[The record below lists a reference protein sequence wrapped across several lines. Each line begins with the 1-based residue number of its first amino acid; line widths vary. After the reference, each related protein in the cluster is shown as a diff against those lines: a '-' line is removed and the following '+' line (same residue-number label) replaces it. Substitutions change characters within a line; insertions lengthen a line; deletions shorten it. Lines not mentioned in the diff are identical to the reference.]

1 MYVCCIMFIIFDMGW
16 RIRFFLCS
24 VYFVGLMFRLILIVI
39 FLIKGLKLILIYIS
53 FYKKIN
59 IKILFKYDLD
69 LIFKRNVEKYNNLLE
84 IYLGWF
90 WWIYKYNGS
99 GNYGIGR
106 YCISGICE
114 EVYG

>member
-39 FLIKGLKLILIYIS
+39 FLKVI
-53 FYKKIN
+53 KIN

-69 LIFKRNVEKYNNLLE
+69 LILKRNVEKYNNLLE

-90 WWIYKYNGS
+90 WWICNYNGS

-114 EVYG
+114 EVYGEV